1 MNHIPADDY
10 FDCLV
15 FIGRF
20 QPFHAGHLAVIKAGL
35 ERAALLII
43 LCAAARQA
51 RSARNP
57 WTERERD
64 GMIRGS
70 LTRSENNRVH
80 VVPLPDDPYNDRAWS
95 QRLEKQV
102 SDLAV
107 KLSGKP
113 SALPRLGLI
122 GPDVSSRADYARR
135 WPRWQILDA
144 PRLTGLSAT
153 LIRDQ
158 LFSAPDVDAARAYL
172 RGSEAA
178 GALPAHVIDTLVE
191 FCGGA
196 DYARLKA
203 EYDFIAEYRRAWST
217 TPFPPVFVTVD
228 AVVTRGQE
236 ILLIRRDGQP
246 GKGLWALP
254 GGFVD
259 ETERLEDAC
268 VRELQEETNIDLPPE
283 ALRGAIKT
291 RQVFDRPDRSAIG
304 RVITHAF
311 HFDLS
316 AELPAPAVRGGDDAG
331 QACWTPLVELD
342 PAVLH
347 EDHYFIIQRMLSL
360 AAAGNSD

>member
-15 FIGRF
+15 CIGRF
-20 QPFHAGHLAVIKAGL
+20 QPFHAGHLAVIRAGL
-35 ERAALLII
+35 ERAALLLVI
-43 LCAAARQA
+43 CAAARQA

-80 VVPLPDDPYNDRAWS
+80 VVPMPDDPYNDRAWS

-102 SDLAV
+102 SSLAV

-113 SALPRLGLI
+113 SASPRLGLI
-122 GPDVSSRADYARR
+122 GPAVSSRTDYARR

-153 LIRDQ
+153 LIRDR
-158 LFSAPDVDAARAYL
+158 LFSATNADAARAYL
-172 RGSEAA
+172 RGPQAA

-191 FCGGA
+191 FCGGP
-196 DYARLKA
+196 DYAQLKA
-203 EYDFIAEYRRAWST
+203 EYDFITDYRRAWSA

-228 AVVTRGQE
+228 AVVTRGPE

-268 VRELQEETNIDLPPE
+268 VRELREETNIDLPPE
-283 ALRGAIKT
+283 MLSAAIKS
-291 RQVFDRPDRSAIG
+291 REVFDHPYRSAIG

-316 AELPAPAVRGGDDAG
+316 AELPVPAVRGDDDAS
-331 QACWTPLVELD
+331 QASWTPFAELD

-347 EDHYFIIQRMLSL
+347 EDHYFIIQRMLPL
-360 AAAGNSD
+360 AVA